1 MLTHH
6 LGYPRIGLHREL
18 KWACE
23 HYWAGKITA
32 DELMQT
38 SHQVREA
45 NWSQQKVAGL
55 DWITCGDFS
64 LYDHVLDMCLMM
76 DVIPERFRPLQDKGI
91 PEIDLYFAMAR
102 GFQRNGWDIPAMEM
116 TKWFDTNYHYIVPEF
131 RRRQSFELHA
141 EVLLEAYA
149 TARQTG
155 LFVKPALIGPVSFLL
170 SGKMFDS
177 AGQSLDLLP
186 ELLPVY
192 AQLLL
197 QLQKAGATWVQ
208 IDEPFLVTD
217 LTDRQ
222 RDAYREAYS
231 YLHRACPD
239 LKLLLTT
246 YFGGLDDA
254 LPLTMEL
261 PVQGLHLDLV
271 RAPEQLQAALKLCP
285 ADRWL
290 SLGIVD
296 GRNVWKN
303 DLTHSL
309 SLIEQAITA
318 RGEDRI
324 LLAPSCSL
332 LYVPYDLKLEE
343 KVLPAAIKPWLAFAR
358 QKLEELVLLKKLCQP
373 ATHQQALRALLENQ
387 LILEQKHNSTLIHRP
402 AVAQRIATLQE
413 SDTCRAHPFPIR
425 QARQKQVFQLPLLP
439 TTTIGSFPQT
449 PALRQLRAKWQ
460 RGEITNQDY
469 EQAIQQAIREAIRFQ
484 EEIGLDVLVHGEFE
498 RSDMVEYFARQLEG
512 FAFTEHGWVQSYG
525 SRCVKPPILYG
536 DVQRTHELS
545 VRWIQFAQSL
555 TRKPVKGMLTGPVTM
570 LKWSFVRN
578 DQTPEQTCYQL
589 ALAIRDEVQALEQA
603 GIRIIQ
609 IDEPAFREGLPLR
622 NREQQHYLQWAVKA
636 FRIASSVVSDTT
648 QIHTH
653 MCYSEFNSIMP
664 HIAALDADVITI
676 EASRSNMDLLDAFA
690 RFSYPNEIGPGIYD
704 IHSPRVPSVEE
715 MVELLQKASRVIP
728 IDRLWVNPDCGL
740 KTRNWPEVKAAL
752 RNMVEAAR
760 RFRSAYASA
769 PVSGPSH

>member
-32 DELMQT
+32 DELMRT

-76 DVIPERFRPLQDKGI
+76 DVIPERFRPLQDKDI

-141 EVLLEAYA
+141 EGLLEAYA
-149 TARQTG
+149 AARQTG
-155 LFVKPALIGPVSFLL
+155 LFVKPVLIGPVSFLL
-170 SGKMFDS
+170 SGKMSDS
-177 AGQSLDLLP
+177 AGQSLDLMP

-197 QLQKAGATWVQ
+197 QLQQAGATWVQ

-239 LKLLLTT
+239 LKLLLAT

-271 RAPEQLQAALKLCP
+271 RAPEQLQPALKLCP

-358 QKLEELVLLKKLCQP
+358 Q
-373 ATHQQALRALLENQ
+373 
-387 LILEQKHNSTLIHRP
+387 S
-402 AVAQRIATLQE
+402 
-413 SDTCRAHPFPIR
+413 
-425 QARQKQVFQLPLLP
+425 
-439 TTTIGSFPQT
+439 
-449 PALRQLRAKWQ
+449 
-460 RGEITNQDY
+460 
-469 EQAIQQAIREAIRFQ
+469 
-484 EEIGLDVLVHGEFE
+484 
-498 RSDMVEYFARQLEG
+498 
-512 FAFTEHGWVQSYG
+512 
-525 SRCVKPPILYG
+525 
-536 DVQRTHELS
+536 
-545 VRWIQFAQSL
+545 
-555 TRKPVKGMLTGPVTM
+555 
-570 LKWSFVRN
+570 
-578 DQTPEQTCYQL
+578 
-589 ALAIRDEVQALEQA
+589 
-603 GIRIIQ
+603 
-609 IDEPAFREGLPLR
+609 
-622 NREQQHYLQWAVKA
+622 
-636 FRIASSVVSDTT
+636 
-648 QIHTH
+648 
-653 MCYSEFNSIMP
+653 
-664 HIAALDADVITI
+664 
-676 EASRSNMDLLDAFA
+676 
-690 RFSYPNEIGPGIYD
+690 
-704 IHSPRVPSVEE
+704 
-715 MVELLQKASRVIP
+715 
-728 IDRLWVNPDCGL
+728 
-740 KTRNWPEVKAAL
+740 
-752 RNMVEAAR
+752 
-760 RFRSAYASA
+760 
-769 PVSGPSH
+769 